1 MAILP
6 IDPSI
11 ANAGSEWSVGSV
23 GTPSDLSQLDQTV
36 QPAGAGGQ
44 GGFGGMLT
52 NAISSLEKSQTDA
65 AGASQ
70 SLVAGTATDP
80 TQVVMAVERARLGMQ
95 LASQIRNKA
104 VEAYTDIFHTQV

>member
-11 ANAGSEWSVGSV
+11 VSPAASEWSVGSV
-23 GTPSDLSQLDQTV
+23 GTPGDISQLDQAA
-36 QPAGAGGQ
+36 QPANGQ
-44 GGFGGMLT
+44 GFGGMLT
-52 NAISSLEKSQTDA
+52 NAISSLEQTQTDA

-80 TQVVMAVERARLGMQ
+80 TQVVMSVERARLAMQ

>member
-23 GTPSDLSQLDQTV
+23 GTPNDVSQLDQAA
-36 QPAGAGGQ
+36 PAASGQ
-44 GGFGGMLT
+44 GFGGMLT
-52 NAISSLEKSQTDA
+52 NAISSLEQTQTDA

-70 SLVAGTATDP
+70 SLIAGTATDP
-80 TQVVMAVERARLGMQ
+80 TQVVMSVERARLAMQ

>member
-11 ANAGSEWSVGSV
+11 ASPTGAASEWSVGSV
-23 GTPSDLSQLDQTV
+23 GTPGDIGQLDQAT
-36 QPAGAGGQ
+36 QPANGQ
-44 GGFGGMLT
+44 GFGSMLS
-52 NAISSLEKSQTDA
+52 NAISSLEQTQTDA

-80 TQVVMAVERARLGMQ
+80 TQVVMAVERARLSMQ